1 MTVTPSGVWIGSPM
15 MVLEST
21 ISRILSIVVSMRSLS
36 GVFFS
41 MFSMRFILSFYAVSF
56 SLCSLFCVQPVA
68 DAKRQANGTLCV
80 RLFRAVIHAQVQ

>member
-1 MTVTPSGVWIGSPM
+1 MTVTPSGVVIGSPM

-56 SLCSLFCVQPVA
+56 SLCSLFCGVLSVGFSA
-68 DAKRQANGTLCV
+68 GASFLCAF
-80 RLFRAVIHAQVQ
+80 L

>member
-1 MTVTPSGVWIGSPM
+1 MTVTPSGVVIGSPM

-56 SLCSLFCVQPVA
+56 SLCSLF
-68 DAKRQANGTLCV
+68 
-80 RLFRAVIHAQVQ
+80 